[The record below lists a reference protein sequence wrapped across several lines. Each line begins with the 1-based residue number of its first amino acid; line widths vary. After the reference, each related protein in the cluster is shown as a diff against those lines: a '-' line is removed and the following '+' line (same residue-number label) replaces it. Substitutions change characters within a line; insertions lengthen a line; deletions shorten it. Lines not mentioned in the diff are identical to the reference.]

1 LNGQEATK
9 PADRRIKAI
18 LFDFGGVLAEE
29 GFRQGLMEIA
39 RSNGLDPVS
48 FFELASAAAYNTGY
62 ALGKA
67 DEKIYWDT
75 LREKA
80 GIRGSDEE
88 LRREILSRFVI
99 RPWMIDLVR
108 SLRDGLKDV
117 SILSDQTNWLDELE
131 ARYGFFQEF
140 TRVFNS
146 YHMGKG
152 KKDPELFSD
161 IARELGLQPSEILFI
176 DDNEGHT
183 AGARS
188 RGLNT
193 ILYRDRESLF
203 SELAQLGL

>member
-1 LNGQEATK
+1 LKEQETTK
-9 PADRRIKAI
+9 PTDRRIKAV

-29 GFRQGLMEIA
+29 GFREGLMEIA
-39 RSNGLDPVS
+39 RSNGLDPLS
-48 FFELASAAAYNTGY
+48 FFEFAGAAAYDTGY

-67 DEKIYWDT
+67 DERIYWDT

-88 LRREILSRFVI
+88 FRGEILSRFVI

-108 SLRDGLKDV
+108 SLRDRLKDV
-117 SILSDQTNWLDELE
+117 SILSDQSNWLDELE
-131 ARYGFFQEF
+131 TRYGFSREF

-152 KKDPELFSD
+152 KKDPELFSE
-161 IARELGLQPSEILFI
+161 IAGELGLEPSEILFI

-183 AGARS
+183 ARARS
-188 RGLNT
+188 RGLHA
-193 ILYRDRESLF
+193 ILYRDRESLL
-203 SELAQLGL
+203 SELAHFGL